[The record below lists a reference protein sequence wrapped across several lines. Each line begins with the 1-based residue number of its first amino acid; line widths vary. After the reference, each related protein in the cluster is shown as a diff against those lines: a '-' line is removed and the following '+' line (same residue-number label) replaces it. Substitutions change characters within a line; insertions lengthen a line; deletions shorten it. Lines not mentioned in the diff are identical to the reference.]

1 MNTVLERRLE
11 KLEGCRPLPMVVMA
25 ALDGLGYE
33 EMNRLV
39 ESGHFRMAG
48 KPARMS
54 ELLRLDIGG
63 DVFALEDF
71 RGKVPD
77 EVVREAYASCRNWVS
92 SPEAKK
98 RVLQLAGLTPESQLT
113 QERKIL
119 K

>member
-1 MNTVLERRLE
+1 MNIAFDKRLE

-25 ALDGLGYE
+25 AIDGLGYE

-39 ESGHFRMAG
+39 ESGHFRIAG
-48 KPARMS
+48 RPARMS

-77 EVVREAYASCRNWVS
+77 EVIGEAYASCRNWVS
-92 SPEAKK
+92 SPEAKERALK
-98 RVLQLAGLTPESQLT
+98 LAALASEVN
-113 QERKIL
+113 
-119 K
+119 